1 LQKTSTWFNRTA
13 ACLLVAVT
21 AGCGGRGDS
30 RQAVR
35 GTVTLDGQ
43 PLAEGTISF
52 RPAPGTSG
60 NTAGR
65 AIHKGRFELPAE
77 RGLPPGEYIV
87 QIQSYE
93 RTGRTVDTTDDPL
106 GGPAAP
112 ERVPIRFRQTGQLK
126 ATVAADGENVFDF
139 PLTRAGH

>member
-1 LQKTSTWFNRTA
+1 LQETATWLKRTS
-13 ACLLVAVT
+13 ACLLVAVM
-21 AGCGGRGDS
+21 AGCGPSGDS

-43 PLAEGTISF
+43 PLAEGIISF

-60 NTAGR
+60 NTAGG
-65 AIHKGRFELPAE
+65 AIRQGRFELPAE
-77 RGLPPGEYIV
+77 RGLPPGEYVV

-126 ATVAADGENVFDF
+126 ATVVADGENVFKF
-139 PLTRAGH
+139 KLTRAGS